1 MDASRFTS
9 QEFGQVLKEPGNK
22 VGFWYFK
29 PEPVPRSVS
38 LSNETVMLMS
48 GADAAI
54 GRLDGVGRLIQDPNI
69 IVRPYITREAV
80 ASSRIEGTQA
90 SISDVLQAEVSDEV
104 PANEDVQEVVNYQA
118 ALFRGIALL
127 DELPLC
133 LRLVKD
139 VHAVLLKGVRGQ
151 ERLPG
156 EFRKSPVWIGGHTP
170 DSAAFVPPIPLY
182 LDEALA
188 DWEKFLNDD
197 NFEMPILVKCALM
210 HYQFETIHP
219 FLDGNGRVGR
229 LMVILMLMARGI
241 LEMPLLYLSA
251 YIEDRK
257 TDYYQALQ
265 AVRETGDL
273 EGWIQYFLRAVKAQ
287 SEDATRRISK
297 LVDLRETYRA
307 SFKGNRSR
315 AIEVMELCFSNPFI
329 TVKRVEN
336 SLGVTNQGARNL
348 ITALEKQK
356 LLREIGAQGR
366 GGRVYWLAEKVY
378 AAAFLS

>member
-1 MDASRFTS
+1 MDPSRFTT

-22 VGFWYFK
+22 VAFWYFK
-29 PEPVPRSVS
+29 PEPVPRSVG
-38 LSNETVMLMS
+38 LSNGTVVLMS

-90 SISDVLQAEVSDEV
+90 SISDVLQAEASEE
-104 PANEDVQEVVNYQA
+104 ALTNEDIQEVVNYQA
-118 ALFRGIALL
+118 ALFRGISLL
-127 DELPLC
+127 KELPLC

-139 VHAVLLKGVRGQ
+139 VHAVLLKDVRGQ
-151 ERLPG
+151 EKQPG

-170 DSAAFVPPIPLY
+170 AAAAFVPPIPAH
-182 LDEALA
+182 LDDALT

-197 NFEMPILVKCALM
+197 IEMPMLVKCALM

-229 LMVILMLMARGI
+229 LMITLMLIERSI
-241 LEMPLLYLSA
+241 LAMPLLYLSA
-251 YIEDRK
+251 YIEDKK
-257 TDYYQALQ
+257 TEYYEALQ
-265 AVRETGDL
+265 AVREVGDL

-287 SEDATRRISK
+287 AEDATRRISK
-297 LVDLRETYRA
+297 LVDLREFYRN

-315 AIEVMELCFSNPFI
+315 AIDVMELCFSNPFI

-336 SLGVTNQGARNL
+336 ALKVTNQGARNL
-348 ITALEKQK
+348 ITALEGRG
-356 LLREIGAQGR
+356 LLREMGTQGR
-366 GGRVYWLAEKVY
+366 GGRVYWLAEEVY
-378 AAAFLS
+378 AAAY